1 MFLSERPPDNLWYQ
15 FGIVPQMWPWF
26 DCAVST
32 PEQARN
38 MAGLSD
44 GAIVGSAIVKLIARY
59 GRDAAPHVAAYVKE
73 MKDAVR
79 LA

>member
-1 MFLSERPPDNLWYQ
+1 MPFPPRQ
-15 FGIVPQMWPWF
+15 AVP
-26 DCAVST
+26 
-32 PEQARN
+32 PEQAQK

-44 GAIVGSAIVKLIARY
+44 GAIVGSAIVKLLARY
-59 GRDAAPHVAAYVKE
+59 GREAVLHVAEYVKQ